1 MEKHDKVQLITDE
14 GSHWYESLNNPGTYY
29 PSATTI
35 LGAAYPTGI
44 GLAMYLAE
52 QESWE
57 ASQETLKKA
66 GERGTNVHRA
76 TELLEQ
82 GKELQMEAYST
93 EEYQM
98 ILGFLQWYA
107 DYNPIPIHTEKAM
120 ASDVYKV
127 GGSMDRLYMIDGML
141 VIVDF
146 KTSKKILRKFHIQT
160 AIYDR
165 LLTEVDGVP
174 ADKTAV
180 LRLRNIGK
188 CLYQYEERTREEID
202 ADWNIYTHVRAV
214 WDDMYPNAKPKI
226 LELPKVVSLQNNP
239 YVKEQARIDVDEV
252 ARNATSRRT
261 KSRKNASHPTPKGT
275 VRRSRRAKS

>member
-1 MEKHDKVQLITDE
+1 MNQVQLLKDE
-14 GSHWYESLNNPGTYY
+14 NNHWYESLNHPGVYY

-82 GKELQMEAYST
+82 GKEIQMEAYST

-107 DYNPIPIHTEKAM
+107 EYNPVPIHTEKAM
-120 ASDVYKV
+120 SSDVYKV
-127 GGSMDRLYMIDGML
+127 GGSMDRLYMIDGCR
-141 VIVDF
+141 VVVDF

-165 LLTEVDGVP
+165 LITEIDGVQP
-174 ADKTAV
+174 DKTAV

-188 CLYQYEERTREEID
+188 SLYQYEERTREEID
-202 ADWNIYTHVRAV
+202 ADWGIYTHVRAI

-226 LELPKVVSLQNNP
+226 LELPKIVSLKNNP
-239 YVKEQARIDVDEV
+239 YAKQTSSDDVSMV
-252 ARNATSRRT
+252 GNTPSRRT
-261 KSRKNASHPTPKGT
+261 KSSKNTSASSNRRK
-275 VRRSRRAKS
+275 VSRDRKKKN